1 MMENSGASAIIDV
14 IFDPNYEAIPVKR
27 YMKKNNVTTLS
38 RILISGEIGSGCTVH
53 IESVSL
59 PSNDDELNHIPINE
73 SSKAFKRPRTLSYRV
88 EKASH
93 SAEEDILNEN

>member
-1 MMENSGASAIIDV
+1 M
-14 IFDPNYEAIPVKR
+14 
-27 YMKKNNVTTLS
+27 
-38 RILISGEIGSGCTVH
+38 H